1 MNMINQTILFLD
13 STHEYLPQ
21 QFINNGY
28 EVIMH
33 YDLPEKLN
41 FDIRKKVY
49 GIIIR
54 SRLILDKDKIDLF
67 PNLHFIARAG
77 SGMENI
83 NIEYAKSKNIYC
95 INSPEGNR
103 IAVAEHAIGML
114 LSLMNDII
122 KANLEIKNGLWRREA
137 NRGYE
142 LDGKTFGIIG
152 YGNVGTAIAE
162 RLQGFNMN
170 IIAYDKYKHD
180 FSDQTVTEVSLDELL
195 ESSDFISMHVPLT
208 RETIYMVNDDFFS
221 KLSKSIWFI
230 NTSRGQIVNTKS
242 LLNAIDSGIVLGA
255 CLDVLEWEN
264 HSFENIENMLS
275 HPDDILKRV
284 INHPQIL
291 LTPHVA
297 GWTFESNKKHA
308 EILWK
313 KLKNLKLV

>member
-1 MNMINQTILFLD
+1 
-13 STHEYLPQ
+13 
-21 QFINNGY
+21 
-28 EVIMH
+28 
-33 YDLPEKLN
+33 
-41 FDIRKKVY
+41 
-49 GIIIR
+49 
-54 SRLILDKDKIDLF
+54 
-67 PNLHFIARAG
+67 
-77 SGMENI
+77 
-83 NIEYAKSKNIYC
+83 
-95 INSPEGNR
+95 
-103 IAVAEHAIGML
+103 
-114 LSLMNDII
+114 I

-255 CLDVLEWEN
+255 C
-264 HSFENIENMLS
+264 
-275 HPDDILKRV
+275 
-284 INHPQIL
+284 
-291 LTPHVA
+291 
-297 GWTFESNKKHA
+297 
-308 EILWK
+308 
-313 KLKNLKLV
+313 

>member
-1 MNMINQTILFLD
+1 
-13 STHEYLPQ
+13 
-21 QFINNGY
+21 
-28 EVIMH
+28 
-33 YDLPEKLN
+33 
-41 FDIRKKVY
+41 
-49 GIIIR
+49 
-54 SRLILDKDKIDLF
+54 
-67 PNLHFIARAG
+67 
-77 SGMENI
+77 MENI

-114 LSLMNDII
+114 LSLMNNII

-208 RETIYMVNDDFFS
+208 RETIYMVNDDFF
-221 KLSKSIWFI
+221 
-230 NTSRGQIVNTKS
+230 
-242 LLNAIDSGIVLGA
+242 LNYL
-255 CLDVLEWEN
+255 
-264 HSFENIENMLS
+264 
-275 HPDDILKRV
+275 
-284 INHPQIL
+284 
-291 LTPHVA
+291 
-297 GWTFESNKKHA
+297 
-308 EILWK
+308 
-313 KLKNLKLV
+313 NLFGL